1 MKKAAFH
8 YKRFLLINDEA
19 PLASEANSG
28 EGRLKPKVLFQIS
41 SVISLHLPNVLSYLK
56 LKWGAQEGPSSAW
69 NGLCQYQVPPL
80 CPPAQECNQ
89 TGGIAGL
96 ASQGPVSL
104 SLWRC

>member
-1 MKKAAFH
+1 MKKAALH

-19 PLASEANSG
+19 PQAGEANSG

-56 LKWGAQEGPSSAW
+56 LKSGAQEGPSSAW
-69 NGLCQYQVPPL
+69 NGLRQYQVPSL
-80 CPPAQECNQ
+80 CPPAQAYNQ